1 MLRRDSKC
9 VCVFASEPDMSQP
22 CIVCCITFSITVIYP
37 WFPRMKESACSV
49 ALEFFWSSSF
59 LSLGSSLGCCDICM
73 LRNASVCVCVMC
85 LTFLDS
91 ASSSCE
97 SLFPSWHDIREAERV
112 SFTTFWLPFWVW
124 HLRKQVVFCCL
135 FPAIYSWHE
144 SASLL
149 WHKTSVLV
157 KHLFLSSC
165 TSRSVK

>member
-73 LRNASVCVCVMC
+73 LRNASVCVCVLC
-85 LTFLDS
+85 ALLFLTLRHHPVSLSFPPDMTSEKQREYPSRLFDCPSEYGIWENKLYFVAFFLQFIPGMKVHHFCDTRPVY
-91 ASSSCE
+91 SSS
-97 SLFPSWHDIREAERV
+97 
-112 SFTTFWLPFWVW
+112 T
-124 HLRKQVVFCCL
+124 
-135 FPAIYSWHE
+135 
-144 SASLL
+144 
-149 WHKTSVLV
+149 
-157 KHLFLSSC
+157 SSC
-165 TSRSVK
+165 RAVLLVL